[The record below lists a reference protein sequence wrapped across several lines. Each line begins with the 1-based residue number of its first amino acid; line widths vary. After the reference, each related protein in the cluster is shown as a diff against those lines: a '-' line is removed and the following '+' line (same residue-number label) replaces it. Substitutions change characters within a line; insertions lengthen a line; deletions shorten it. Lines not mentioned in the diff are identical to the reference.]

1 MTAPAP
7 PAGVA
12 DAVAGRMSRREVLQ
26 ALSGLMVGLF
36 VSILASTVVA
46 NALPRIIADLHG
58 SQTVYTWI
66 VTTELLAMTAT
77 VPLWGKMADLYSRK
91 LLIQLSLG
99 LFVAGSLIAG
109 LTPNVELLLAS
120 RIVQGVGAGGMTAL
134 ATIVMAAMIPPRE
147 MGRYAGIF
155 GAVFGVGTIAGP
167 LIGGVLVDTSWLG
180 WRWCFLI
187 GVPFSILSIV
197 LLQRTLHL
205 PVVRRQ
211 VRIDWAGAFLI
222 TTGVSTLLVWSSLA
236 GQKFAWASGWTALMV
251 LGGLALLAAA
261 IVVES
266 RAAEPIIPLD
276 LFRNRTVSLTTV
288 ASILVGVAMFGG
300 TVFLSQYFQISL
312 GKSPTVAGLMSLP
325 MIFGLLVSSTVAGQL
340 ITKYGRWKGFLVG
353 GGVTMTVG
361 MLLLGTIDAHTNILL
376 LSIYMAVLGVGVGML
391 MQNLV
396 LAAQNDVPAHELGAA
411 TSMLTFFRSM
421 GGAIGV
427 SALGAVLANRITS
440 LMTEKLGPLA
450 AGGSSGGTHEVPDLS
465 TLPGPVRQIVQEVY
479 GTATAE
485 LFLIGAP
492 IALLALVAV
501 LFIKE
506 KPLHT
511 LSGDERRAREE
522 AAGIAPTH

>member
-1 MTAPAP
+1 MSAPTAPI
-7 PAGVA
+7 
-12 DAVAGRMSRREVLQ
+12 DAVEAAPARMSPREVLQ
-26 ALSGLMVGLF
+26 ALSGLMVGMF

-77 VPLWGKMADLYSRK
+77 VPLWGKLADLYSKK
-91 LLIQLSLG
+91 LLIQSSLA
-99 LFVAGSLIAG
+99 LFVIGSLIAG
-109 LTPNVELLLAS
+109 FTPNVEVLLVS

-147 MGRYAGIF
+147 LGRYAGIF

-187 GVPFSILSIV
+187 GVPFTLLSIF

-205 PVVRRQ
+205 PVARRK
-211 VRIDWAGAFLI
+211 VRIDWLGALLI
-222 TTGVSTLLVWSSLA
+222 TTGVSLLLIWSSLA
-236 GQKFAWASGWTALMV
+236 GNKFDWASGWTALMV
-251 LGGLALLAAA
+251 AAGVVLLAVA
-261 IVVES
+261 VFVES
-266 RAAEPIIPLD
+266 RAAEPIIPLKI
-276 LFRNRTVSLTTV
+276 FRSRTVSLATV
-288 ASILVGVAMFGG
+288 ASVLVGVAMFGG

-312 GKSPTVAGLMSLP
+312 GKTPTVAGLMSLP

-340 ITKYGRWKGFLVG
+340 ITKYGRWKMFLVAG
-353 GGVTMTVG
+353 GAIMTAG
-361 MLLLGTIDAHTNILL
+361 MVLLGTIDARTSVVV
-376 LSIYMAVLGVGVGML
+376 LSIYMAVLGIGVGML

-396 LAAQNDVPAHELGAA
+396 LAAQNDVPAQELGAA
-411 TSMLTFFRSM
+411 TSVLTFFRSM

-427 SALGAVLANRITS
+427 SALGAVLANRITT
-440 LMTEKLGPLA
+440 LMSEKLGPAA
-450 AGGSSGGTHEVPDLS
+450 AGGGSTNEVPDL
-465 TLPGPVRQIVQEVY
+465 TKLPEPVLRIVQDVY
-479 GTATAE
+479 GIATAD

-492 IALLALVAV
+492 LALLAMVVV

-511 LSGDERRAREE
+511 LSGDERRAQEE
-522 AAGIAPTH
+522 AAQTAAMSH